1 MDKKN
6 TLIGISLLLAAGF
19 LMFYQAQQAA
29 KHQPPPPVETT
40 APEQPTQTGPHTA
53 PSIVETTPLQPAIT
67 RGPAQLETN
76 GSHGDELVVIRENE
90 FMEVR
95 FTNYGGAINDVAL
108 KRFEATK
115 GSEDPYLM
123 NGLRF
128 APALELSNFAGAD
141 KNTAYEYVDEGD
153 LNSVAFRTNVNDQ
166 LEITRRY
173 RISQDPNDE
182 QPYLIRHELE
192 FRNLTDRPLATGQFN
207 LNIGTAAPTG
217 EQDAYLLTFGYYD
230 GEDTD
235 FIQQSKYTGGGFLF
249 FKSDPRDY
257 IAEDRRLEWVSV
269 KNQFF
274 ISILTPDTNGVG
286 YFSQPVQ
293 FPIQEGETRPPIG
306 ITASLKMEQL
316 VLPANGSDVV
326 GFNYYI
332 GPKEHGRISK
342 MDRFQEKAMQFGF
355 FGVISKALLLLM
367 NKLNGFVDNYGVSII
382 LLTLLVRTVLLP
394 INLVSSRSMKRMGKM
409 AEPMKLLKEK
419 FPDNQQKQ
427 QQMMME
433 LYKLN
438 KINPV
443 AGCLPLI
450 MQIPIFFALFYM
462 LRGAAELRFAEFLYI
477 GDLSRADT
485 IAYIFGLPL
494 NILPFFYTITLVI
507 QMRMTPTPTVDN
519 AQAKMM
525 KFMPFIFFPIIYT
538 FASGLVLYWT
548 ASNLFTIG
556 QQWMINRKQ
565 DDFEVQ
571 LPPSLKKAMEAPK
584 KKGKRA
590 KKAK

>member
-6 TLIGISLLLAAGF
+6 TTIGIAFLLAAGI
-19 LMFYQAQQAA
+19 LIFYQAQEAA
-29 KHQPPPPVETT
+29 KYQPPPPAET
-40 APEQPTQTGPHTA
+40 P
-53 PSIVETTPLQPAIT
+53 VDQPAPVQPQAAPT
-67 RGPAQLETN
+67 TVESTTSVPTGRTTGPAQLEIN
-76 GSHGDELVVIRENE
+76 GSHGDEVVIIREND
-90 FMEVR
+90 FMQAR
-95 FTNYGGAINDVAL
+95 FTNYGGAISEVAL
-108 KRFEATK
+108 KDFEATK
-115 GSEDPYLM
+115 GSGEPYLM

-128 APALELSNFAGAD
+128 APALELNNFPGAD
-141 KNTAYEYVDEGD
+141 KNTAYQYLDEMD
-153 LNSVAFRTNVNDQ
+153 PNSVAFQTTVNDQ
-166 LEITRRY
+166 LAIIRRY

-182 QPYLIRHELE
+182 NPYLIRHELE
-192 FRNLTDRPLATGQFN
+192 FRNLTDQPLATGQYN
-207 LNIGTAAPTG
+207 LNVGTAAPTG
-217 EQDAYLLTFGYYD
+217 NQDIDLLNFGFFD
-230 GEDTD
+230 GEDTK
-235 FIQQSKYTGGGFLF
+235 FIKQGKFTGGGIPF
-249 FKSDPRDY
+249 FKSPPRDY
-257 IAEDRRLEWVSV
+257 IAEDRRLDWVSV

-274 ISILTPDTNGVG
+274 ISILTPDTNGIG
-286 YFSQPVQ
+286 YFAQPVQ
-293 FPIQEGETRPPIG
+293 FPLQEGENRPPIG
-306 ITASLKMEQL
+306 VTGNLKMDQL
-316 VLPANGSDVV
+316 ILPPSGSDVI

-367 NKLNGFVDNYGVSII
+367 NKLNGIVNNYGVSII

-409 AEPMKLLKEK
+409 AEPMKLVKEK

-477 GDLSRADT
+477 GDLSKADT
-485 IAYIFGLPL
+485 VAYLAGLPV
-494 NILPFFYTITLVI
+494 NILPVFYTVTLVI
-507 QMRMTPTPTVDN
+507 QMRMMPTPTVDN

-548 ASNLFTIG
+548 ASNVFTIG
-556 QQWMINRKQ
+556 QQWMINRKP
-565 DDFEVQ
+565 DDFEVE
-571 LPPSLKKAMEAPK
+571 LPASLKKAVEGTK
-584 KKGKRA
+584 KKSKRA
-590 KKAK
+590 KKTK